1 MLVAALTAA
10 REPALSLL
18 WPAQMHPLHSVLQLA
33 SRAQCL
39 RAWTL
44 LKLAADTSP

>member
-10 REPALSLL
+10 PEPASSLPPL
-18 WPAQMHPLHSVLQLA
+18 VRMHPWRSVLQLV

>member
-10 REPALSLL
+10 PEPASSLL
-18 WPAQMHPLHSVLQLA
+18 RPAQRHPLRSVQQLV

-39 RAWTL
+39 RVLTL

>member
-10 REPALSLL
+10 PEPESNLPPL
-18 WPAQMHPLHSVLQLA
+18 AQRHPWRSVLQRV

-39 RAWTL
+39 QAWSL

>member
-10 REPALSLL
+10 PEPALSLPPL
-18 WPAQMHPLHSVLQLA
+18 VRMHPLRSALQLV
-33 SRAQCL
+33 SLAQCL
-39 RAWTL
+39 RVLTL